1 MQRGFA
7 HAKTQALSV
16 DIPGKQQAAL
26 KGQTQHECSD
36 YTQAGSFV
44 PTIAVL
50 SPLGVVRSAHE
61 SS

>member
-1 MQRGFA
+1 M
-7 HAKTQALSV
+7 QALSV

-26 KGQTQHECSD
+26 KGQTQHECSN